1 MINKLENLYNY
12 YLIRLFSNQK
22 IIIIIILF
30 IPFKKKKRLYFSDY
44 LIRH

>member
-22 IIIIIILF
+22 KKKLNKTF
-30 IPFKKKKRLYFSDY
+30 YSFQGKKKKTLF
-44 LIRH
+44 

>member
-22 IIIIIILF
+22 KKNLIRLF
-30 IPFKKKKRLYFSDY
+30 IPFKEKKKKDFILVTT
-44 LIRH
+44 

>member
-22 IIIIIILF
+22 KKNLIRLF
-30 IPFKKKKRLYFSDY
+30 IPFKDKKKKKDFILVTT
-44 LIRH
+44 